1 MSLSTITEVA
11 WSGFQ
16 APAVCSSSIEQ
27 AKRIRAILGAT
38 DGGVPRVSEETLARY
53 HKYLVANLAMPFV
66 AYYPQPTNSKETSEF
81 RRVVVELLD
90 PAGSLCDEIDG
101 IFCKTC
107 QGDFEVNL
115 PLIELHLP
123 ENSPNSQLID
133 DYWYWMWNWR

>member
-1 MSLSTITEVA
+1 MSLSTITEA
-11 WSGFQ
+11 NWSGPQ
-16 APAVCSSSIEQ
+16 SPAVPCSTGQ
-27 AKRIRAILGAT
+27 ARRIMAALGVR
-38 DGGVPRVSEETLARY
+38 GGVPTVSEEMLARY
-53 HKYLVANLAMPFV
+53 HKYLAAHLSMPFV
-66 AYYPQPTNSKETSEF
+66 AYYPQPTNSREKTEF

-90 PAGSLCDEIDG
+90 PTRYACDEIDG

-123 ENSPNSQLID
+123 EDSPNCQLIE

>member
-1 MSLSTITEVA
+1 MSLSTITEA
-11 WSGFQ
+11 NWSGFQ
-16 APAVCSSSIEQ
+16 SPAATCSTGQ
-27 AKRIRAILGAT
+27 ARRIMAALGVR
-38 DGGVPRVSEETLARY
+38 GGVPTVSEETLARY
-53 HKYLVANLAMPFV
+53 HKYLAAHLSMPFV
-66 AYYPQPTNSKETSEF
+66 AYYPQPTNSREETEF

-90 PAGSLCDEIDG
+90 PTRYACDEIDG

-123 ENSPNSQLID
+123 EDSPNCQLIE

>member
-1 MSLSTITEVA
+1 MSPSTIAEMN

-16 APAVCSSSIEQ
+16 PPVVSAGGTEQ
-27 AKRIRAILGAT
+27 AARIMAALGAT
-38 DGGVPRVSEETLARY
+38 GGVPRVSENTLARY
-53 HKYLVANLAMPFV
+53 HKYLATKLSLPFV
-66 AYYPQPTNSKETSEF
+66 AYYPQPTNCRESAQF

-90 PAGSLCDEIDG
+90 PSRCACDEIDG
-101 IFCKTC
+101 IYCKTC

-123 ENSPNSQLID
+123 ENSANSQLIE